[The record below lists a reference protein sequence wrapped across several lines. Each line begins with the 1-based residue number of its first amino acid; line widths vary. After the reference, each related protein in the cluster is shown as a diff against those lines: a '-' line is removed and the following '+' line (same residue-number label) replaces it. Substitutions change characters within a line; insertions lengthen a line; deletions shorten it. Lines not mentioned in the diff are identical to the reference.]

1 MAVISE
7 SEVFYTIVL
16 SFAFFGNTRYSI
28 SLTIFAQMDTLRLE
42 HKTRKAK
49 MKIKRQGCV
58 EYWRAIAFLFLV
70 VSLTYG
76 VQGKQRGPYLEW
88 GLDNNLSSGSAYDL
102 DDKTNFSDIMINSRS
117 IKSFTT
123 FTADIPAFP
132 GAEGAGMWSVGGRGG
147 KVYEVTNLNDS
158 GPGSLRDA
166 VDAGGSRIVV
176 FRVSGTIPLKSPL
189 VIRNPYITIAGQTA
203 PGDGICLKD
212 FGLYVSTQH
221 VIIRYIRSR
230 PGDNLGIA
238 MDSLT
243 IGTGSYNVII
253 DHCSTSWGIDETLS
267 VVDYGG
273 GPLGNVSVQW
283 CLITESL
290 NCSVHQKG
298 CHGFGSLIR
307 GCYGNRCSFHHNLYA
322 HHQGRCP
329 RPGNYVIRSIDPI
342 GFIFDF
348 RNNVIY
354 NWGGSH
360 AGYNADGANGDDSIT
375 KMNFV
380 GNYYKR
386 GPNSGGGFAF
396 QETTTCCNACFAGN
410 SMNGSIPDDPWS
422 LVIFRDF
429 SDSEKK
435 AYKQSE
441 QIPVVP
447 VATDDAETAY
457 QRVLADAGA
466 TVPKRDE
473 VDIRIINDVIN
484 GTGRIID
491 DEDEVGG
498 WPNLNSLPAPVDRD
512 NDGMPDDWETARGLN
527 PNDDSD
533 GSLDNDGDG
542 YTNIEEY
549 LNWLVQ

>member
-1 MAVISE
+1 MRIKMQRCVKRWLTITF
-7 SEVFYTIVL
+7 VFL
-16 SFAFFGNTRYSI
+16 LLGI
-28 SLTIFAQMDTLRLE
+28 SLTYD
-42 HKTRKAK
+42 
-49 MKIKRQGCV
+49 
-58 EYWRAIAFLFLV
+58 
-70 VSLTYG
+70 
-76 VQGKQRGPYLEW
+76 VQGKQGSSYPERSLESP
-88 GLDNNLSSGSAYDL
+88 LCSE
-102 DDKTNFSDIMINSRS
+102 KTNYSDSMVILSGIR
-117 IKSFTT
+117 SFTT

-158 GPGSLRDA
+158 GPASLREA
-166 VDAGGSRIVV
+166 VEASGPRIVV
-176 FRVSGTIPLKSPL
+176 FRVSGTISLKSPL
-189 VIRNPYITIAGQTA
+189 VIDNPYITIAGQTA

-212 FGLYVSTQH
+212 FGLRVATQH
-221 VIIRYIRSR
+221 VVIRYIRCR
-230 PGDNLGIA
+230 PGDNRGIA

-243 IGTGSYNVII
+243 VGAGSYNVVI

-273 GPLGNVSVQW
+273 GPLGNVTVQW
-283 CLITESL
+283 CMITESL

-307 GCYGNRCSFHHNLYA
+307 GCYGNRYTFHHNLYA

-329 RPGNYVIRSIDPI
+329 RPGNYVIRNIDPI
-342 GFIFDF
+342 GLIFDF
-348 RNNVIY
+348 RNNVLY

-360 AGYNADGANGDDSIT
+360 AGYNADGSNGEDSIT

-380 GNYYKR
+380 GNFYKQ
-386 GPNSGGGFAF
+386 GPDSKGGFAF
-396 QETTTCCNACFAGN
+396 QETTTCCSAYFAGN
-410 SMNGSIPDDPWS
+410 SMNGRIPDDSWT
-422 LVIFRDF
+422 LVFFRGF
-429 SDSEKK
+429 SDNERR
-435 AYKQSE
+435 AYKLSE
-441 QIPVVP
+441 QIPVAP

-484 GTGRIID
+484 GTGRIIN

-498 WPNLNSLPAPVDRD
+498 WPKLSSLPAPVDRD
-512 NDGMPDDWETARGLN
+512 HDGMQDDWETARGLN
-527 PNDDSD
+527 PNDDAD

-542 YTNIEEY
+542 YTNVEEY